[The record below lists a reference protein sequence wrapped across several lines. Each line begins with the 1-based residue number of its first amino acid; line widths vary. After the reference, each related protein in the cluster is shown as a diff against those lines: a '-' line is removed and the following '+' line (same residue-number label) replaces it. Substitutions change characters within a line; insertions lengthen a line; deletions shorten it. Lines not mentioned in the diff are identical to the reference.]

1 MAGAICVG
9 DAASLV
15 DPFSGEGIGN
25 ALVSS
30 KIAVSLFDKEKH
42 ADGLP
47 TEIADAYMQELWET
61 LGAELTNS
69 FKMQKM
75 VRKTW
80 LMNWVL
86 KKANKKTAVKDMLE
100 QSLSSK
106 EAQEEM
112 KSTWNLIKLLL
123 F

>member
-1 MAGAICVG
+1 
-9 DAASLV
+9 
-15 DPFSGEGIGN
+15 
-25 ALVSS
+25 
-30 KIAVSLFDKEKH
+30 
-42 ADGLP
+42 
-47 TEIADAYMQELWET
+47 MQELWGT
-61 LGAELTNS
+61 LGPELTNS
-69 FKMQKM
+69 LKMQKM

-86 KKANKKTAVKDMLE
+86 KKANKKQAIKDMLE

-112 KSTWNLIKLLL
+112 KSTWNLLKLLL